1 MRFLTHSNI
10 AMLGAAIL
18 ALGMG
23 SRSLP
28 GQTAAKP
35 GTPAQPA
42 ASNPADQNCAN
53 VDVETEQI
61 TDALRS
67 MRLEGKLA
75 GLYEQLAKEEAVMSS
90 PEFAKLRNL
99 SAQLEG
105 KEGEIKAEAEEMAAR
120 AQELASGWQD
130 KLQERPNIFVSTDEG
145 SGWLGVEIDEVTP
158 EKAKDLKLSAT
169 RGVIVSDV
177 EPDSP
182 AAKSGLKENDVILEY
197 DGQAV
202 EGTVQFRRLVR
213 ETPPGRTV
221 ALMISRDGR
230 KQNVSVELADRN
242 AFYEKQMQ
250 GRMRDFGKPFALA
263 TPNLN
268 FNMPDMFFMDSRT
281 PLLGI
286 NAEDLTGQLGSYFGA
301 PDNSGVLVR
310 EVRSGTPADKA
321 GLKAGDVIVKVDDKP
336 IKSLSDLREEL
347 RDKSDQ
353 KTVNLGVLRKG
364 SEMNVRVEIEKP
376 KPVEKTQIIHRAQ
389 L

>member
-1 MRFLTHSNI
+1 MKCLTHSNMAAL
-10 AMLGAAIL
+10 AMVVL
-18 ALGMG
+18 ALGTAP
-23 SRSLP
+23 RSLP
-28 GQTAAKP
+28 GQTTAN
-35 GTPAQPA
+35 PA
-42 ASNPADQNCAN
+42 ASAGPGSADQNCAN
-53 VDVETEQI
+53 LDIETEQI
-61 TDALRS
+61 TNALRN
-67 MRLEGKLA
+67 MRLEDTLA
-75 GLYEQLAKEEAVMSS
+75 GLSEQLARGEAVMSS

-105 KEGEIKAEAEEMAAR
+105 REGEIEAKREQMALG
-120 AQELASGWQD
+120 AQELSSEWRD
-130 KLQERPNIFVSTDEG
+130 NLQNKSNVFVSSDEG

-182 AAKSGLKENDVILEY
+182 AWKSGLKENDVILQY
-197 DGQAV
+197 DGQTV

-213 ETPPGRTV
+213 ETPAGRAV
-221 ALMISRDGR
+221 DLVISRDGR
-230 KQNVSVELADRN
+230 TQNLSVELADRN

-250 GRMRDFGKPFALA
+250 GRMRDLGKPFALA

-268 FNMPDMFFMDSRT
+268 FNLPNMFFMDSRA

-310 EVRSGTPADKA
+310 EVRAGTPAEKA
-321 GLKAGDVIVKVDDKP
+321 GLKAGDVIIKVDDKP
-336 IKSLSDLREEL
+336 VKSLSELREQL

-353 KTVNLGVLRKG
+353 KTVKLGVLRKG
-364 SEMNVRVEIEKP
+364 SELNVPVEIDKP
-376 KPVEKTQIIHRAQ
+376 KPTEKTQIIHRAQ